1 MAEKARERQAKTEP
15 KKAKPE
21 AKPQKKETKAT
32 KRRAAFEL
40 NAPEAGEVFLAGS
53 FNEWNPS
60 NRPLKRDKKGVWAT
74 IMLLT
79 PGAYEYRFVVDGE
92 WWDDPKATE
101 RRANEHGTQNCV
113 IRIAE

>member
-1 MAEKARERQAKTEP
+1 MAEKARERQKKAEP
-15 KKAKPE
+15 KKAEPK
-21 AKPQKKETKAT
+21 AKPLKKETKPVN
-32 KRRAAFEL
+32 KRAAFKL
-40 NAPEAGEVFLAGS
+40 DAPEAGEVFLAGS

-60 NRPLKRDKKGVWAT
+60 NRPLKRDKKGVWT
-74 IMLLT
+74 TTMLLA

-101 RRANEHGTQNCV
+101 RRGNEHGTENCV